1 MSVIV
6 RGPTLSEQ
14 VCEFVREHIINGTYK
29 PGQVLVEAELAEELG
44 VSRTPVGSAL
54 IVLKERGLLEEQGG
68 RLAVAKQ
75 SIMDVV
81 DLYRCRL
88 ALDSLATRLAA
99 ELITGEG
106 LARLEHQLRVWERP
120 PLEDD
125 LHALWVADMSF
136 HEIIYQVTGNR
147 HLIRFAQIAHELAAI
162 YRRNTVRRLGA
173 SGQGRSR
180 EVVRAEHQKIFE
192 SLVERDP
199 DLAEVAAR
207 EHVENIIVHLNQLE
221 VVNPNWDL
229 EDSGGERSG

>member
-125 LHALWVADMSF
+125 LH
-136 HEIIYQVTGNR
+136 EIIYQVTGNR

-162 YRRNTVRRLGA
+162 YRRNTIRRLGA

-199 DLAEVAAR
+199 DLAEVASR

-229 EDSGGERSG
+229 EDSGGDRGG

>member
-14 VCEFVREHIINGTYK
+14 VCEFVRERIISGTYK

-162 YRRNTVRRLGA
+162 YRRNTIRRLGA

-192 SLVERDP
+192 SLVEQDP

-207 EHVENIIVHLNQLE
+207 EHVENIIVHLHQLE

-229 EDSGGERSG
+229 EDSGGDRSG

>member
-1 MSVIV
+1 M
-6 RGPTLSEQ
+6 
-14 VCEFVREHIINGTYK
+14 
-29 PGQVLVEAELAEELG
+29 
-44 VSRTPVGSAL
+44 
-54 IVLKERGLLEEQGG
+54 
-68 RLAVAKQ
+68 
-75 SIMDVV
+75 
-81 DLYRCRL
+81 

-162 YRRNTVRRLGA
+162 YRRSTIRRLSA

-229 EDSGGERSG
+229 EDSGGDRSG